1 MTYILQAAG
10 LVGASYFV
18 LLSRRKLS
26 FLIIAIP
33 LVWFIGV
40 SVIYWRYGPIGQWA
54 FYQNDQ
60 YFHWRVVNQLLVNE
74 FNMTF
79 DRLNFLRVPYT
90 APAFLLS
97 VVGIDSTLALKYV
110 SLICAMSSA
119 SMVEGVVR
127 KANGRFLIRH
137 IWITA
142 LPITVFFSLLALR
155 ETMMLMCVTHLFLG
169 KSHPRRALSLLVLVI
184 LRPHLAAAIVF
195 GLCWGWLFSRFQ
207 ERWYLGSVLITAVL
221 PIYLGT
227 IGFSIGNYII
237 YQLPLQLYQ
246 ELFLQ
251 NQVIQIFSAF
261 AGLQFLTVDV
271 QTVEYTTRSL
281 LFIRVL
287 FPEII
292 LAPLVF
298 SVSCFFL
305 SPRTTRLKISVLA
318 TFVFFMAVSSGTEYL
333 SVRQSLPLMPIMG
346 VAALLSF
353 SQIFQND
360 RTALTNSEIT
370 PLSTPPKE
378 FVERS

>member
-26 FLIIAIP
+26 FLILAIP

>member
-26 FLIIAIP
+26 FLILAIP

-207 ERWYLGSVLITAVL
+207 GRWYLGSVLITAVL

-227 IGFSIGNYII
+227 IGFSIGNFII

>member
-10 LVGASYFV
+10 LVGATYFV

-26 FLIIAIP
+26 FLILAIP

-40 SVIYWRYGPIGQWA
+40 SIIYWRYGPIGQWA

-207 ERWYLGSVLITAVL
+207 GRWYLGSVLITAVL

-227 IGFSIGNYII
+227 IGFSIGNFII

>member
-26 FLIIAIP
+26 FLILAIP

-207 ERWYLGSVLITAVL
+207 ERWYLGSVLTTAVL

-246 ELFLQ
+246 ELFLK

>member
-10 LVGASYFV
+10 LVGATYFM

-26 FLIIAIP
+26 SLMLAIP
-33 LVWFIGV
+33 LAWFIGV

-60 YFHWRVVNQLLVNE
+60 YFHWRVVDQLLVEE
-74 FNMTF
+74 FNLTF

-110 SLICAMSSA
+110 SLICAMSGVY
-119 SMVEGVVR
+119 MVEGVVH
-127 KANGRFLIRH
+127 KVNGRFLMRH

-195 GLCWGWLFSRFQ
+195 GLCWGWLFSRFKV
-207 ERWYLGSVLITAVL
+207 RWYLGSVLITAIL
-221 PIYLGT
+221 PIYLGI

-281 LFIRVL
+281 LLIRAL

-298 SVSCFFL
+298 SISCFLL
-305 SPRTTRLKISVLA
+305 SPRTTRLKLSVLA

-333 SVRQSLPLMPIMG
+333 SVRQSLPLMPMMG

-353 SQIFQND
+353 SQVFQNG
-360 RTALTNSEIT
+360 RTPLTNS
-370 PLSTPPKE
+370 
-378 FVERS
+378 

>member
-26 FLIIAIP
+26 FLILAIP

-227 IGFSIGNYII
+227 IGFSIGNFII